1 MMTEPEFADG
11 LDVEYERKLGVKGDM
26 KVFDLS
32 SVKNDATI
40 YWDVESCRK
49 NRLRGEDTKIV
60 FMFILSV
67 GMLVLKRSIE
77 YQDGDVT

>member
-1 MMTEPEFADG
+1 MMLLYTEMRKAAGRIG
-11 LDVEYERKLGVKGDM
+11 LG
-26 KVFDLS
+26 
-32 SVKNDATI
+32 
-40 YWDVESCRK
+40 
-49 NRLRGEDTKIV
+49 GEDTKVV